1 MSDSRLLQRGQF
13 RILLVEDDE
22 IMGESLC
29 DRFEL
34 EGYDVTW
41 LRRAEGVLDTLQITR
56 PFHALLSDIRLPDLS
71 GEELFKILSAQLIR
85 VPPTVFL
92 TGYGSIESAVELL
105 KLGAIDYL
113 IKPFDLDKLVEQM
126 EQLCATEAQRVGGFE
141 EDITRQTTSFPEIGV
156 SPAMRRLSRLLPKVA
171 NRASAILITGE
182 SGVGKEVLAQAL
194 HTQSKVKG
202 PLVAVNCAALPES
215 LLEAELFGH
224 EKGAFTGANRR
235 RKGVFEQAIGGVLFL
250 DEIGDM
256 PLDMQSRLLR
266 VVQERRVTPLG
277 AESSIEVPVQLI
289 CATNR
294 DLRQLVNE
302 GQFREDLYYRINI
315 VQLHIPPLR
324 ERREDIPWLADRLL
338 AEIALREDE
347 PIRTLSSSALQ
358 ALLKHDWPGNV
369 RELKHSIERA
379 VIFSECAQ
387 LQVSDFFDIS
397 EPLTD
402 SVTPNMP
409 EAPAGDALGV
419 FLKGCEREYI
429 ERMLITHEWKIIKT
443 AQMLGISRK
452 CLWEKMRRY
461 EICEPS
467 IGNRAA
473 SAGVFTPESSGVQ
486 KWTSRN
492 ESRGGRQGG

>member
-1 MSDSRLLQRGQF
+1 
-13 RILLVEDDE
+13 
-22 IMGESLC
+22 MGESLC

-41 LRRAEGVLDTLQITR
+41 LRQAEGVLETLQIAP
-56 PFHALLSDIRLPDLS
+56 PFHAMLSDIRLPDRS
-71 GEELFKILSAQLIR
+71 GGELFKMLSAQLMR
-85 VPPTVFL
+85 LPPTVFL

-113 IKPFDLDKLVEQM
+113 IKPFDLDKLVEQI
-126 EQLCATEAQRVGGFE
+126 EQLCATEAQRVGVFE
-141 EDITRQTTSFPEIGV
+141 EDNARQTTSFPDIGA
-156 SPAMRRLSRLLPKVA
+156 SPAMWRLSRLLPKVA

-294 DLRQLVNE
+294 DLRQLVDE
-302 GQFREDLYYRINI
+302 GRFREDLYYRINI

-324 ERREDIPWLADRLL
+324 ERREDIPWLADKLL
-338 AEIALREDE
+338 AEIAVREDE
-347 PIRTLSSSALQ
+347 PIRTLSNHALQ
-358 ALLKHDWPGNV
+358 TLLKHDWPGNV
-369 RELKHSIERA
+369 RELKHCIERA
-379 VIFSECAQ
+379 IIFSESAQ
-387 LQVSDFFDIS
+387 LQTGDFIDTNQLSPDSIDHNLSDTPVSDS
-397 EPLTD
+397 
-402 SVTPNMP
+402 
-409 EAPAGDALGV
+409 LGI
-419 FLKGCEREYI
+419 FLKEQEKEYI
-429 ERMLITHEWKIIKT
+429 EKTLITHEWKIIKT
-443 AQMLGISRK
+443 AKILGISRK

-461 EICEPS
+461 S
-467 IGNRAA
+467 IH
-473 SAGVFTPESSGVQ
+473 ESSGGNFV
-486 KWTSRN
+486 
-492 ESRGGRQGG
+492 